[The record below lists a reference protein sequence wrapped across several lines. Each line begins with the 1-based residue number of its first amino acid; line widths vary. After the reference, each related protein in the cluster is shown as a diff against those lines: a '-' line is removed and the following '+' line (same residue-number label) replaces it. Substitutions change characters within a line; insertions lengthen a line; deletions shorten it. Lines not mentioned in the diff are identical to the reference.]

1 MDQGTSSLVCVNG
14 DELASRVPFSVST
27 RFRITLVMSHQ
38 RKNLASLKIEPR
50 TVPRDEIGSDLNQV
64 GVSA

>member
-50 TVPRDEIGSDLNQV
+50 TVPREATARDLMKL
-64 GVSA
+64 GAT